1 MERLI
6 ATMQS
11 LTGNVSDALERS
23 SRNEKPKLSI
33 DNAENTSPITPS
45 TSPEN
50 DIPQSILTNLKLSS
64 SGELEFG
71 DPATF
76 DDCIQTYQAPADGG
90 MNTSWNIISQD
101 QNLFNKSNEHLDF
114 SAMGAISDF
123 GSLSQHQIPGTW
135 SFSYQMGTEAYA
147 TARDQCEDLKTA
159 RRRNWPETNS
169 PFSDHIRVLQTLL
182 KNKINAGMSLLD
194 PGVGA

>member
-6 ATMQS
+6 ATMQN
-11 LTGNVSDALERS
+11 LTGSVSDVLERS
-23 SRNEKPKLSI
+23 SRNEKPKMGI
-33 DNAENTSPITPS
+33 DNNDDVSRLTPS

-50 DIPQSILTNLKLSS
+50 NIPQSILTNLKLSS

-76 DDCIQTYQAPADGG
+76 DDCVQTYQAPEDSGV
-90 MNTSWNIISQD
+90 NTSWNIISHDQD
-101 QNLFNKSNEHLDF
+101 LFNKSDEHLDF
-114 SAMGAISDF
+114 SSMGAISEF

-135 SFSYQMGTEAYA
+135 SFSYQMGTKPYA
-147 TARDQCEDLKTA
+147 TAKDQCEDLKIA

-182 KNKINAGMSLLD
+182 KNKIDTGMSLLD